1 MEKGRGQGAGSRE
14 ERGPKTQRSRKK
26 KWAKRS
32 KDANMV
38 LIGMPAVGK
47 STIGVLLAK
56 AVSRDFIDT
65 DVYIQAREGRSLQEI
80 IDCEGPEE
88 FCRIEARHV
97 LSLACRGKVM
107 ATGGSVVY
115 SSAAMQH
122 LRACG
127 IIIHLTLDL
136 SAIKKRLTNLNSRGI
151 VMAPGKTI
159 DLLYEERMPLYRQ
172 YADFT
177 VNCRQ
182 KTHEEIVAEIIRV
195 VKTI

>member
-1 MEKGRGQGAGSRE
+1 MKNSRI
-14 ERGPKTQRSRKK
+14 ERRRRKDFKENMGKTTV
-26 KWAKRS
+26 RS
-32 KDANMV
+32 KGTNIV

-56 AVSRDFIDT
+56 ATSRDFIDT

-80 IDCEGPEE
+80 IDREGLEE

-97 LSLACRGKVM
+97 LSLSCRGKVL

-115 SSAAMQH
+115 SEPAMKH
-122 LRACG
+122 LGSCG
-127 IIIHLTLDL
+127 VVVHLALDL
-136 SAIKKRLTNLNSRGI
+136 PAIKKRLTNLDSRGV
-151 VMAPGKTI
+151 VMAPGKTL
-159 DLLYEERMPLYRQ
+159 DLLYKERLPLYRE

-177 VNCRQ
+177 VNCRG

-195 VKTI
+195 VKTL

>member
-1 MEKGRGQGAGSRE
+1 LKNRKIKGV
-14 ERGPKTQRSRKK
+14 SRKGFEEK
-26 KWAKRS
+26 MGKMTAKS
-32 KDANMV
+32 KEANIV

-56 AVSRDFIDT
+56 ATSRDFIDT

-80 IDCEGPEE
+80 IDHEGLKE

-97 LSLACRGKVM
+97 LSLSCRGKVM

-115 SSAAMQH
+115 SEPAMKH
-122 LRACG
+122 LGSCG
-127 IIIHLTLDL
+127 VIVHLTLDL
-136 SAIKKRLTNLNSRGI
+136 PAIKKRLTNLDSRGV

-159 DLLYEERMPLYRQ
+159 DLLYQERLPLYRQ

-177 VNCRQ
+177 VNCRG
-182 KTHEEIVAEIIRV
+182 KNHEGIVTEIIRAL
-195 VKTI
+195 KIL

>member
-1 MEKGRGQGAGSRE
+1 M
-14 ERGPKTQRSRKK
+14 
-26 KWAKRS
+26 
-32 KDANMV
+32 
-38 LIGMPAVGK
+38 GK

-80 IDCEGPEE
+80 IDRRGLEE
-88 FCRIEARHV
+88 FCRVEERHV

-115 SSAAMQH
+115 SEAAMEY
-122 LRACG
+122 LGARG
-127 IIIHLTLDL
+127 VIVHLTLDL
-136 SAIKKRLTNLNSRGI
+136 QAIKKRLTNLDSRG
-151 VMAPGKTI
+151 VVLAPGKTL
-159 DLLYEERMPLYRQ
+159 DLLYEERLPLYKQ

-177 VNCRQ
+177 VNCRG

-195 VKTI
+195 VEIF